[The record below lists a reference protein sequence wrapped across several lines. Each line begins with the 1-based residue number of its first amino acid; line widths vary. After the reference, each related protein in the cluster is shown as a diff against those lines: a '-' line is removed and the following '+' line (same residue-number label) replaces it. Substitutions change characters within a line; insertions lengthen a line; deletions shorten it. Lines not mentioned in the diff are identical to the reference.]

1 MTPTHPP
8 PVHYRLTDPVQQ
20 SDPDYIIIMRDMD
33 KRETDYLF
41 EHTSRL
47 RSGKLLIEPAKKQD
61 KQFALYR
68 RRSKSRSG
76 RPVEVG
82 ILRRG

>member
-1 MTPTHPP
+1 
-8 PVHYRLTDPVQQ
+8 
-20 SDPDYIIIMRDMD
+20 MRDMD
-33 KRETDYLF
+33 KRETDHLF
-41 EHTSRL
+41 EHTNRL
-47 RSGKLLIEPAKKQD
+47 RSRSGNLLLEPAKKQD

-82 ILRRG
+82 ILRRS